1 MPRTTPTNGLKK
13 VTFQGVYEVVSQ
25 AQQWNHPSPMQSGAR
40 PRCSRVGSRL
50 RHPAYEGRLA
60 WHRLP
65 AETGRHLLALH
76 SAASPPPRPLRGDH
90 RPKVQQ
96 VRPPDELRDLRLVL
110 HPVRP
115 RRDWNNTKIARNIIP
130 FS

>member
-1 MPRTTPTNGLKK
+1 MLVLVVVFVVISVYKGGHVKIQK
-13 VTFQGVYEVVSQ
+13 TFVS
-25 AQQWNHPSPMQSGAR
+25 AA
-40 PRCSRVGSRL
+40 
-50 RHPAYEGRLA
+50 
-60 WHRLP
+60 
-65 AETGRHLLALH
+65 TGRHLIALH
-76 SAASPPPRPLRGDH
+76 SAAPPPPRPLRGDH

-115 RRDWNNTKIARNIIP
+115 RRDWNNTKKARNIIP